1 MYTKHHTQA
10 LVLSAHD
17 AGEADKV
24 YALLTPD
31 FGKVYAKARGVR
43 LHGARHKGALQPLS
57 EAHVSLVRG
66 KSGWRITNVTS
77 HRSLYSELASDQMR
91 FLALLRVMKLV
102 RRLVAGE
109 GSAEKVFS
117 VISGFSDGLIRV
129 RAPRPSVAGGEGGD
143 TTREDVSRAETLT
156 VLRLLAVLGYLKHNE
171 RFTAFLADIEDFS
184 DDTLASFS
192 SHNKEVVRA
201 LNESLEATQL

>member
-1 MYTKHHTQA
+1 MYTKHHTRA
-10 LVLSAHD
+10 LILSAYD
-17 AGEADKV
+17 AGEADRV

-77 HRSLYSELASDQMR
+77 HRSLYNELASDSTR
-91 FLALLRVMKLV
+91 FSALLRVMKLV

-117 VISGFSDGLIRV
+117 ILSGFSDGLIR
-129 RAPRPSVAGGEGGD
+129 
-143 TTREDVSRAETLT
+143 TNKTREDASRAETLA

-171 RFTAFLADIEDFS
+171 RFTAFLADVEDFS
-184 DDTLASFS
+184 YDTLTSFS
-192 SHNKEVVRA
+192 SHNKEAVRA